1 MLMCLGQFV
10 FELPSLA
17 YSELQRS
24 SAWRHAANSR
34 VGARAALQFVGPGDD
49 TITLTGVLVPEVAG
63 KLESLTTLRRMADA
77 GDAYAMIDGAGRV
90 FGAWV
95 IESISEG
102 GSAFTQDGI
111 ARRTDF
117 SISLKRSDDGRVS
130 SAPPGNDRATLAT
143 IDSDGG
149 RAGGLA

>member
-10 FELPSLA
+10 FQLSDLA

-24 SAWRHAANSR
+24 TAWRHAANSR
-34 VGARAALQFVGPGDD
+34 VGARPARQFVGPGDD
-49 TITLTGVLVPEVAG
+49 AITLSGVLAPEVAG
-63 KLESLTTLRRMADA
+63 KLDSLDTLRGMADA

-95 IESISEG
+95 IETLSEG

-117 SISLKRSDDGRVS
+117 SIGLKRSDDMLVS
-130 SAPPGNDRATLAT
+130 SAPPGNGATMAT
-143 IDSDGG
+143 IDGSGSG
-149 RAGGLA
+149 ASHLA

>member
-10 FELPSLA
+10 FQLPDLA

-24 SAWRHAANSR
+24 TAWRHASNSR
-34 VGARAALQFVGPGDD
+34 VGARAALQFIGPGDD
-49 TITLTGVLVPEVAG
+49 TITLTGVLAPEVAG
-63 KLESLTTLRRMADA
+63 KLESLATLRRMADA

-95 IESISEG
+95 IESMSEG
-102 GSAFTQDGI
+102 GSAFTPDGI

-117 SISLKRSDDGRVS
+117 SISLKRSDDAQVS
-130 SAPPGNDRATLAT
+130 TAPPGNSATLAT
-143 IDSDGG
+143 IDSHGG
-149 RAGGLA
+149 GADGLA